1 MATDAPEPTAAPERA
16 EPDAEPAARDATPP
30 QLRLDNQLCFLFHRI
45 SRDLTA
51 AYRPLLADLGLTYPQ
66 YLVMLVLWESDGP
79 TVGEI
84 GERLCLDSGTLSPLL
99 RRLADAG
106 LVQRRR
112 ESADERRVTV
122 HLTDAGRDL
131 RAKAAG
137 IPAALGGRL
146 VDDQA
151 SYRALH
157 AELTA
162 LADRLERATGPADA
176 PA

>member
-1 MATDAPEPTAAPERA
+1 MSPSAP
-16 EPDAEPAARDATPP
+16 PAAGFDLAPP
-30 QLRLDNQLCFLFHRI
+30 SPQQRQARI
-45 SRDLTA
+45 E
-51 AYRPLLADLGLTYPQ
+51 GL
-66 YLVMLVLWESDGP
+66 
-79 TVGEI
+79 
-84 GERLCLDSGTLSPLL
+84 
-99 RRLADAG
+99 
-106 LVQRRR
+106 
-112 ESADERRVTV
+112 SADERRVTV

-162 LADRLERATGPADA
+162 LADRLERAPGPADA